1 MRVGATW
8 TWNGNI
14 SDPVID
20 SGGDSVWCPG
30 EPNGDGTCGDS
41 FPCEGLIY
49 ANDLGCSHT
58 IGFLC
63 EDTHCIS

>member
-41 FPCEGLIY
+41 FPCEGQYTPMIWDVLT
-49 ANDLGCSHT
+49 L
-58 IGFLC
+58 
-63 EDTHCIS
+63 